1 MSEATSGNERN
12 QTPDFASLAEALV
25 RRPHPEERAVARVS
39 KDDETDTVV
48 SWFSRRCAA
57 SSGDGAPDSARA
69 LPGES
74 LLTLRDFYFPYASR
88 ILAWIFAMPDIQR
101 S

>member
-1 MSEATSGNERN
+1 VNGEYAARMSEATSGNERN
-12 QTPDFASLAEALV
+12 QTPDFASLIRATFAEAVV

-48 SWFSRRCAA
+48 SWFETAQER
-57 SSGDGAPDSARA
+57 
-69 LPGES
+69 
-74 LLTLRDFYFPYASR
+74 LLTMRDFYFPYSSR